1 MKNLGIELV
10 FDKPE
15 GPVTVKMRKIG
26 AEMEAMET
34 PQDGEILLA
43 EAVGYSVD
51 KGMKKLEREYEAKK
65 RKELRRRNREKLTK
79 GRREKRVPRWDY
91 RREIREGYKR
101 RRVEGQGGDT

>member
-1 MKNLGIELV
+1 MIRLIGLIGL
-10 FDKPE
+10 KPE

-34 PQDGEILLA
+34 PQDGEILMA

-65 RKELRRRNREKLTK
+65 RKELRRRNRDRDGEVV
-79 GRREKRVPRWDY
+79 GSERGWV
-91 RREIREGYKR
+91 
-101 RRVEGQGGDT
+101 